1 MDLIK
6 HSQMLPDKPTAAD
19 TADWYRL
26 GDSVEKHGR
35 HMKRQAVAAE
45 YNSGRNMAAW
55 YRETGLTQ
63 NQGEALLA
71 EAKDCGMKLPGQSR
85 IPDEALRLSEAM
97 PSGRTTREYAKAEPE
112 VREVIKEII
121 KEDPDREIKAAEIRE
136 LREENERLAKEA
148 IEGRIAAN
156 ERDKLREQVISLTDD
171 NSAKDLE
178 AARKEADALLN
189 TVQTLNRQIQNLT
202 TKAFTHNDPHFIEQL
217 GKAIE
222 QLSADFNY
230 KSSQIMVDP
239 FESSSDYSSGATRS
253 EVRVLDVTHSY

>member
-1 MDLIK
+1 
-6 HSQMLPDKPTAAD
+6 MLPDKPTAAD

-55 YRETGLTQ
+55 CRELALSV
-63 NQGEALLA
+63 NEKDALVNECKLLA
-71 EAKDCGMKLPGQSR
+71 LCPEKKPVEPTAFQASPEAESVSASLESR
-85 IPDEALRLSEAM
+85 DAA
-97 PSGRTTREYAKAEPE
+97 REYAKAEPE

-121 KEDPDREIKAAEIRE
+121 KEDPQVKISAAEIRE

-156 ERDKLREQVISLTDD
+156 ERDKLREQVVSLTND
-171 NSAKDLE
+171 NSVKDLE

-239 FESSSDYSSGATRS
+239 FESSSDYSGGATRS

>member
-1 MDLIK
+1 
-6 HSQMLPDKPTAAD
+6 MLPDKPTAAD

-55 YRETGLTQ
+55 FAEVNLT
-63 NQGEALLA
+63 EAAGRHLLD
-71 EAKDCGMKLPGQSR
+71 EAKKLELLQ
-85 IPDEALRLSEAM
+85 DEPTLHAVKVSQALPTA
-97 PSGRTTREYAKAEPE
+97 PAVREYAKAEPE

-121 KEDPDREIKAAEIRE
+121 KEDPNREIKEAEIRE

-156 ERDKLREQVISLTDD
+156 ERDKLREQVVSLTND
-171 NSAKDLE
+171 NSVKDLE

-217 GKAIE
+217 SKAIE

-239 FESSSDYSSGATRS
+239 FESSSDYSGGATRS

>member
-1 MDLIK
+1 
-6 HSQMLPDKPTAAD
+6 MLPDKPTAAD

-45 YNSGRNMAAW
+45 YNSGRDNMAAW
-55 YRETGLTQ
+55 YREIGIDEREGRRLLT
-63 NQGEALLA
+63 EARDLELIGDMTPSTPA
-71 EAKDCGMKLPGQSR
+71 LSQSLPTMR
-85 IPDEALRLSEAM
+85 AA
-97 PSGRTTREYAKAEPE
+97 REYAKAEPE
-112 VREVIKEII
+112 VKEVIKEII
-121 KEDPDREIKAAEIRE
+121 KEDPQVKISAAEIRE

-156 ERDKLREQVISLTDD
+156 ERDKLREQVVSLTND
-171 NSAKDLE
+171 NSVKDLE

-217 GKAIE
+217 SKAIE

-239 FESSSDYSSGATRS
+239 FESSSDYSGGATRS